1 MRHLLLVTCFLA
13 LVGCGLTEGVETA
26 ERAAATFHDQ
36 YDAGAFG
43 ETYDASADD
52 LRATGARDEFM
63 STMAS
68 IRTKLGPMRA
78 TRRTGFNARVDS
90 SGTFVELE
98 YETDFENGVGT
109 EEFTWEI
116 ANGRA
121 KLLSYNISSKALL
134 R

>member
-1 MRHLLLVTCFLA
+1 MRHLLLVTCFLTLA
-13 LVGCGLTEGVETA
+13 SCGLTEGVETA
-26 ERAAATFHDQ
+26 EQAAVTFHEQ

-52 LRATGARDEFM
+52 LRAAEIRTEFM
-63 STMAS
+63 TTLAS
-68 IRTKLGPMRA
+68 VRTKLGSIRT

-98 YETDFENGVGT
+98 YETEFENGVGT

-116 ANGRA
+116 ANGRT
-121 KLLSYNISSKALL
+121 KLLSYNVSSKALL